1 MRIAK
6 MRYFFPIGL
15 FLALI
20 LDGSLSHLFSAQF
33 FSTTISVESRLVL
46 LWLVMTICTC
56 GDKVK
61 HIGLWTAVAGLF
73 FDMFYTGIIGV
84 YVLILPVMVI
94 FTRWIAQYFAPSFLV
109 TIMIY
114 LIDVTVMTVL
124 SYGIYSFWMTNGSLV
139 AMVAQTLGPTLAF
152 NLAAFVVLYYPLD
165 RFLRRYS

>member
-114 LIDVTVMTVL
+114 LID
-124 SYGIYSFWMTNGSLV
+124 
-139 AMVAQTLGPTLAF
+139 
-152 NLAAFVVLYYPLD
+152 
-165 RFLRRYS
+165 